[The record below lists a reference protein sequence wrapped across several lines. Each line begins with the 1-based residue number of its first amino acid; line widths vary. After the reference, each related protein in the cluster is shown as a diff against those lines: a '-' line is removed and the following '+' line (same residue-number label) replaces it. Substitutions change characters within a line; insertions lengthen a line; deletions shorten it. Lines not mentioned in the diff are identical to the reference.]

1 MGAAAAYEGE
11 RLETM
16 LQRAD
21 TAMYIE
27 KRGQYDGSGN
37 ANDNVSGNGAT

>member
-1 MGAAAAYEGE
+1 MGAATAQAGE

-21 TAMYIE
+21 SAMYAE
-27 KRGQYDGSGN
+27 KRAHYGD
-37 ANDNVSGNGAT
+37 AA